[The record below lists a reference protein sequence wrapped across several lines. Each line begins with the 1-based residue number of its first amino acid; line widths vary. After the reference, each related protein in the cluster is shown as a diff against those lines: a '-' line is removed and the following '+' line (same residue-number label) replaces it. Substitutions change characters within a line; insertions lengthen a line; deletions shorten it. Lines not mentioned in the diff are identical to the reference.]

1 MSAETIQFNSHT
13 VELSNINKIFFP
25 DAEITK
31 GDLIDYYR
39 RIADTM
45 LPHLRQRAIVMHR
58 YPDGLQGEGFVQQDM
73 PDYFPD
79 WVERVTV
86 QKKGG
91 RVTHPVCNEAA
102 TLVYLANQACT
113 MPHVWL
119 SRVETLNYPDRLIF
133 DLDPPGNDFTPV
145 REAARSLH
153 QLVEEIG
160 LVSFVTT
167 TGSRGL
173 HVVIP
178 LDASWDFD
186 RVRTF
191 AQDLA
196 EVLRRRD
203 PENLTTEQYKE
214 KRGDRLFLDTKRNA
228 YAQTAVAPYAVR
240 MKPGAPIATPLD
252 WDELTDS
259 DLHSQ
264 RYTIGNIFRR
274 LGQKADPWQN
284 IARHARSLD
293 EPRQRLD
300 DLLKT

>member
-1 MSAETIQFNSHT
+1 MSTETIHCNSHT
-13 VELSNINKIFFP
+13 IELSNTDKVFFP

-31 GDLIDYYR
+31 GNLIDYYH

-45 LPHLRQRAIVMHR
+45 LPHLHQRPIVMHR
-58 YPDGLQGEGFVQQDM
+58 FPDGLQGEGFVQQDM

-86 QKKGG
+86 KKKGG

-113 MPHVWL
+113 MPHIWL
-119 SRVETLNYPDRLIF
+119 SRVEKLNYPDRLIF

-153 QLVEEIG
+153 QLIEEIG
-160 LVSFVTT
+160 LVPFVTT

-173 HVVIP
+173 HVVIL
-178 LDASWDFD
+178 LDTSWDFD
-186 RVRTF
+186 GVRTF

-196 EVLRRRD
+196 EVLRQRN

-252 WDELTDS
+252 WDELEDS
-259 DLHSQ
+259 DLHPQ
-264 RYTIGNIFRR
+264 RYTIRNIFRR

-284 IARHARSLD
+284 IDRHARSLD
-293 EPRQRLD
+293 EPRQHLD
-300 DLLKT
+300 DFLKN